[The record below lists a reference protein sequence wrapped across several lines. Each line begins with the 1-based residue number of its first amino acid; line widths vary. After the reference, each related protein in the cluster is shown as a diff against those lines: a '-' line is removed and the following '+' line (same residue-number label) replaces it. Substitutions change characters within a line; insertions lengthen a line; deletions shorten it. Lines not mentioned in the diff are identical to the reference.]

1 MKKIIAILVSA
12 LLTTVAAFA
21 ADSYTVK
28 TVKGKVT
35 YEVSAGKFK
44 EVTVG
49 QVLSISTIIN
59 TGVNSTLELTA
70 DDQTFTIKPMQKGTV
85 ESLITSNTAVGFKKN
100 PSTTTAG
107 KTIAAASNSTGKGTN
122 TASER
127 SSGKGEEN
135 LEIDE

>member
-1 MKKIIAILVSA
+1 MKKFIAILAAA
-12 LLTTVAAFA
+12 LLTAVSVFA

-28 TVKGKVT
+28 SVKGKVT

-49 QVLSISTIIN
+49 QVLSISSIIN

-70 DDQTFTIKPMQKGTV
+70 DGQTFTIKPMQKGTV

-100 PSTTTAG
+100 PSTTTSG
-107 KTIAAASNSTGKGTN
+107 KAVAAAANTTGKGTN